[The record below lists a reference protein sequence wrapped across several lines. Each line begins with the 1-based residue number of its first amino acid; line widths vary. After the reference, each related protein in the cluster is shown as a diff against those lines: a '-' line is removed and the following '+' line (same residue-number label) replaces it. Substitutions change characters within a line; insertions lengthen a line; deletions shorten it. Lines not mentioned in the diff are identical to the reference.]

1 MRIRALVIRIIR
13 QFIRDKR
20 SLGMLIVAPILI
32 LTLVSVVFSGD
43 EIEPEVGAVNLDDS
57 LLAAFNAEDLS
68 IIEYPTDEAAT
79 KAVNQG
85 IIDGFV
91 EMKNNKIE
99 ITLEGS
105 DPAVNKAFLIRTH
118 KTIQKMKVPNESSNP
133 LITYINGSEEM
144 DSFDYIGPFLIG
156 FFAFFFVFLIA
167 GVSFLRERT
176 TGTLEKLLST
186 PLRCWEIVAG
196 YVIGFGVFTTIQS
209 IVIVWFSISVL
220 DIMMMGSILW
230 VLFITCLLSMT
241 ALTLGILLSTF
252 AKNELQMIQFIDC
265 ATSFFLRALYNRYNA
280 TLASIIKY
288 SDATYIWWNSNE
300 RSYDKRR
307 RLGNDFNRG
316 FYITLFLP
324 YFYGSKY
331 TCIKKTSK
339 SLIGRLCLKNF

>member
-43 EIEPEVGAVNLDDS
+43 EIEPEVGAVNLNDS

-252 AKNELQMIQFIDC
+252 AKNELQMIQFIPIVIVPQV
-265 ATSFFLRALYNRYNA
+265 FFSGLFTIDTMPPWLQSLSIAMPLTYGGTAMREVMIRGEGWETISTEVFILLCFSLTFMVLNILAL
-280 TLASIIKY
+280 
-288 SDATYIWWNSNE
+288 
-300 RSYDKRR
+300 
-307 RLGNDFNRG
+307 
-316 FYITLFLP
+316 
-324 YFYGSKY
+324 
-331 TCIKKTSK
+331 KKHRN
-339 SLIGRLCLKNF
+339 L